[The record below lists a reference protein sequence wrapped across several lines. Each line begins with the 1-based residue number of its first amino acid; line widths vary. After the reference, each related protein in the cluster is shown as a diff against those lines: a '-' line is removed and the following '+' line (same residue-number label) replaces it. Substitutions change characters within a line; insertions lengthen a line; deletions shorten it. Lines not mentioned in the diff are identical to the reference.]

1 MIQVN
6 GGDLPWK
13 PGMTVQQ
20 VIQAKEYTFPA
31 VMVSVN
37 GISVAEE
44 EYETYGVQDGDKVLV
59 LHLIAGG

>member
-6 GGDLPWK
+6 GCDLPWK

-20 VIQAKEYTFPA
+20 VIQAKGYTFPA

-44 EYETYGVQDGDKVLV
+44 EYETYGVQDGDTVLV